1 MRRIVMD
8 VTEDNTLARAVRR
21 QRQIDP
27 AAHIS
32 DQATRVK
39 LADKISNLRDVA
51 GSPPSG
57 WRLQRR
63 QAFLT
68 GPGPSLTS
76 PGGCSMAY

>member
-39 LADKISNLRDVA
+39 LADKIRTCVMLPVVH
-51 GSPPSG
+51 
-57 WRLQRR
+57 R
-63 QAFLT
+63 QA
-68 GPGPSLTS
+68 GV
-76 PGGCSMAY
+76 CSGVRRF